1 MFGHTRE
8 DNLVSE
14 DPTRDRP
21 GFDELAR
28 DLVNGSL
35 SRRRALKLFAATAL
49 TSLVPARFAAAKAE
63 KVTICHK
70 GKTITVGAPAVAAHL
85 RHGDTLGECPNGTTT
100 TTTEPPTSTTTTT
113 EPPTSTTTTTE
124 PPTSTTTTTEPPTS
138 TTTTTEPPT
147 LATAR
152 RPNTEEQ
159 VRLLQKELA
168 EERQRVER
176 LRKQNRRLKTQA
188 QSSGLR

>member
-85 RHGDTLGECPNGTTT
+85 RHGDTLGECPNRTT
-100 TTTEPPTSTTTTT
+100 
-113 EPPTSTTTTTE
+113 
-124 PPTSTTTTTEPPTS
+124 

-188 QSSGLR
+188 QSSGLQ

>member
-1 MFGHTRE
+1 M
-8 DNLVSE
+8 SE

-113 EPPTSTTTTTE
+113 QGPTTT
-124 PPTSTTTTTEPPTS
+124 

-152 RPNTEEQ
+152 RLNTEEQ
-159 VRLLQKELA
+159 VRRLQEELA
-168 EERQRVER
+168 EERQKVER
-176 LRKQNRRLKTQA
+176 LRKQNRRLKTQT
-188 QSSGLR
+188 